1 MVAGVY
7 THIKRVH
14 MEGFRS
20 YKDQTSDEGVLPF
33 SKNVNVI
40 GMFLFYLLFPTL
52 F

>member
-20 YKDQTSDEGVLPF
+20 YKDQTSDEGVLDF

-40 GMFLFYLLFPTL
+40 GM
-52 F
+52 